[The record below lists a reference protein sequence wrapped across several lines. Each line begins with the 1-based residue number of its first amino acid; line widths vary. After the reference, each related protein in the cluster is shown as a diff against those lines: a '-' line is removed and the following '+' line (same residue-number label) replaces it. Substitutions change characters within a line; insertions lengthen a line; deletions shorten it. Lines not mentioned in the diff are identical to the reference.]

1 MGEKNYNVANY
12 SAKDTN
18 NTVLKLF
25 KSTSNSDGTSWFQLV
40 TNDIVETGLDNYIV
54 ALWGD
59 SLADYRSG
67 FAESS
72 SCVQYFDR
80 LGDDKYSIFFFP
92 AAILKDKITM
102 LFWILDRAF
111 AVVKQVSNIYTHTE
125 FS

>member
-1 MGEKNYNVANY
+1 MYLIWEKKNYNVANY

-40 TNDIVETGLDNYIV
+40 INDIVETGLDNYIV
-54 ALWGD
+54 ALWGY

-72 SCVQYFDR
+72 SCVQHFDR
-80 LGDDKYSIFFFP
+80 LGDDKYSNFFFLLP
-92 AAILKDKITM
+92 
-102 LFWILDRAF
+102 F
-111 AVVKQVSNIYTHTE
+111 
-125 FS
+125 

>member
-1 MGEKNYNVANY
+1 M
-12 SAKDTN
+12 
-18 NTVLKLF
+18 
-25 KSTSNSDGTSWFQLV
+25 
-40 TNDIVETGLDNYIV
+40 ETGLDNYIV

-80 LGDDKYSIFFFP
+80 LGDDKYSNIFFP
-92 AAILKDKITM
+92 AAILEDKITM

-111 AVVKQVSNIYTHTE
+111 VVVKQVSNIYTHTVFLTAE
-125 FS
+125 LHCDI